1 MPFTEKPKEQNA
13 KILFTVFSHDI
24 KRPRWCFKPI
34 LCMGVEL
41 FSYINAFFWCNKIFI
56 EKQSEV

>member
-1 MPFTEKPKEQNA
+1 MYQLPFTEKPNEKNA

-24 KRPRWCFKPI
+24 KWPCWWFKPI

-41 FSYINAFFWCNKIFI
+41 FSYINAFF
-56 EKQSEV
+56 

>member
-1 MPFTEKPKEQNA
+1 MYQLPFTEKPNEQNA

-24 KRPRWCFKPI
+24 KWPCWCFKPTFAW
-34 LCMGVEL
+34 EL
-41 FSYINAFFWCNKIFI
+41 NAFFWCNKIFI